1 MDVFEYVLWFVVSV
15 EMAEMIS
22 LISARISAFF
32 FAVSEETV
40 ASFEVLEF
48 LLVAVP
54 VLEGGICRRGYRDCV
69 CRNRY
74 AGLHQTCHLGN
85 IILRLGKWWYAAI
98 FFTLPHPA
106 L

>member
-40 ASFEVLEF
+40 ASFEVLKYS
-48 LLVAVP
+48 LVAVP
-54 VLEGGICRRGYRDCV
+54 VSVSY
-69 CRNRY
+69 
-74 AGLHQTCHLGN
+74 THL
-85 IILRLGKWWYAAI
+85 
-98 FFTLPHPA
+98 TLPTK
-106 L
+106 LEV

>member
-54 VLEGGICRRGYRDCV
+54 VLEEVFAEVRGE
-69 CRNRY
+69 
-74 AGLHQTCHLGN
+74 
-85 IILRLGKWWYAAI
+85 
-98 FFTLPHPA
+98 
-106 L
+106 